1 MTDPCQLLPALCNLW
16 LQQCSL
22 FPDFTKGFPP
32 PMNLSFVCLAW
43 CSLKIAARERPDR
56 PTLLPFAS
64 LFSLHLSYLHL
75 STSLRL
81 LSAISSP
88 LGLSFPPLFTSS
100 LHLLSPPPL
109 HLLTPPIFTS
119 LSTSLPDR
127 RSERHRMSTT
137 VSSCHTAHNCMHA
150 LCSSSTTATN
160 IFYYCHIYIFLL
172 PSLSSLYE
180 VITGKTSEH

>member
-16 LQQCSL
+16 LQQRSL

-32 PMNLSFVCLAW
+32 PMNLSFVWLAW
-43 CSLKIAARERPDR
+43 CSLKIAAGERPDR
-56 PTLLPFAS
+56 STLLPFAS

-75 STSLRL
+75 SSPPLSAFYQPSLHPSDFPFHPFVPPIFTSL
-81 LSAISSP
+81 S
-88 LGLSFPPLFTSS
+88 
-100 LHLLSPPPL
+100 
-109 HLLTPPIFTS
+109 PPIFTS

-127 RSERHRMSTT
+127 RSERHCMSTT

-150 LCSSSTTATN
+150 LCSSSTTATS